1 MSTGVLAIAL
11 DISVAGVS
19 LAMVLCVWRL
29 VRGPQ
34 SIDRVLAV
42 DTLYIN
48 TVALVLLLGIRLQ
61 TDLLFEAAL
70 IVAMLGF
77 AATVALARYL
87 SRGDVIE

>member
-1 MSTGVLAIAL
+1 MTTGVLAMAL
-11 DISVAGVS
+11 DISVLAVS

-42 DTLYIN
+42 DTLYLN

-61 TDLLFEAAL
+61 TQLLFEAAL

-77 AATVALARYL
+77 AATVGLARYL